1 MVSGGTRED
10 MRHLSTISMLL
21 AVLALG
27 ACGDD
32 DKASE
37 ADTTATPAEQTKTT
51 AADSA
56 ATDLAQQTRQLQED
70 VTASARSLAQ
80 GSDAERQR
88 ARTSLKGQE
97 QRARQLAADARA
109 LPDADVARDTL
120 VRANEATVTAARELR
135 SYTSEDGKQAI
146 ERART
151 ALQRGQQQLS
161 RAADALLGT
170 APANAR
176 KQLEDARKK
185 LPDLPSTS
193 DLLQR

>member
-1 MVSGGTRED
+1 
-10 MRHLSTISMLL
+10 MRSLSTISVLL

-32 DKASE
+32 DTASD
-37 ADTTATPAEQTKTT
+37 ADTSAPTAEQTTT
-51 AADSA
+51 IVADSA
-56 ATDLAQQTRQLQED
+56 ATDLTQQTRQLQED

-80 GSDAERQR
+80 VSDTARQR

-109 LPDADVARDTL
+109 LPDDAVARDTL
-120 VRANEATVTAARELR
+120 VRANEATATAARELR
-135 SYTSEDGKQAI
+135 SYTGKDGEQAL

-151 ALQRGQQQLS
+151 ALRSSQQQLS
-161 RAADALLGT
+161 RAADALLSA
-170 APANAR
+170 APANTR

-185 LPDLPSTS
+185 LPDLPSAS
-193 DLLQR
+193 DLLRR